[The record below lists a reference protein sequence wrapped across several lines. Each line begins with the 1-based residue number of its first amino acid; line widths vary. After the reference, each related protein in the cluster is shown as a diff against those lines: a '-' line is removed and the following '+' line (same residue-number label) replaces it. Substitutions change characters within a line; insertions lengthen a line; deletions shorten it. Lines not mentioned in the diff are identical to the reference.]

1 MNSKPRSSRREEVP
15 SFRHPLRL
23 DRGEGRG
30 EVSKSHASHPS
41 PAAIATLKAQV
52 AEWATKIRVKPRQVR
67 LQKMRRKWASC
78 STAGTVSFNLDLVAQ
93 PAPFRE
99 YVIVHELLHL
109 KVPNHGKLFKT
120 LLRAYL
126 PDYES
131 IRPRP
136 PGLDDPTASR
146 TL

>member
-1 MNSKPRSSRREEVP
+1 MKSRP
-15 SFRHPLRL
+15 P
-23 DRGEGRG
+23 DATAG
-30 EVSKSHASHPS
+30 
-41 PAAIATLKAQV
+41 AALKAQV

-67 LQKMRRKWASC
+67 VQTMRRKWASC
-78 STAGTVSFNLDLVAQ
+78 STAGTVSFSTEVLSQA
-93 PAPFRE
+93 PAFRE

-131 IRPRP
+131 IRPSLP
-136 PGLDDPTASR
+136 LDSPVAGR

>member
-1 MNSKPRSSRREEVP
+1 MKP
-15 SFRHPLRL
+15 HPPKATVGGPPRPIRL
-23 DRGEGRG
+23 GEGLGVR
-30 EVSKSHASHPS
+30 
-41 PAAIATLKAQV
+41 AAAAAEFRSQV
-52 AEWATKIRVKPRQVR
+52 AHWAARIRAKPRQVR

-78 STAGTVSFNLDLVAQ
+78 STAGTVSFSLELLAQ

-126 PDYES
+126 PGYEA
-131 IRPRP
+131 IRPNSP
-136 PGLDDPTASR
+136 LDS
-146 TL
+146 TLAAHTL